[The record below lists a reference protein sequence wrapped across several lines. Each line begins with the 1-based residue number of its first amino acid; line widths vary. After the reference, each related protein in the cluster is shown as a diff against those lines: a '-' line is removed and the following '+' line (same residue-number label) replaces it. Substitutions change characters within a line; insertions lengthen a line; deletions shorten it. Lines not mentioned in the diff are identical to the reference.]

1 MRATISQT
9 LRLGTARRRRKTAHV
24 IVVLCCALVACTE
37 EVAPPQSGPSL
48 DVQDEGPVLPLD
60 HPPIEGFGG
69 GVAAGGGSGT
79 GGSGGGSAGGSG
91 GGAGGGVST
100 GGGSGGAGGGATGG
114 GGGSA
119 PTGPASADA
128 QRLTVRQLAQSLPV
142 VLGGNTWM
150 VGSNNGFNARSAT
163 LGEPDYIGV
172 VDENLEASTLYQ
184 KFMGDMARDGC
195 TRTANADA
203 ALAANARVLMRFVA
217 LTDTAT
223 SNAAAVD
230 TNLRYLKLRFHG
242 VKVAATDTSSI
253 SGLRTVFTE
262 AVRGAAG
269 TATPTAAHVKEG
281 WRAVC
286 VALLTAPEYHL
297 Y

>member
-1 MRATISQT
+1 
-9 LRLGTARRRRKTAHV
+9 
-24 IVVLCCALVACTE
+24 
-37 EVAPPQSGPSL
+37 
-48 DVQDEGPVLPLD
+48 
-60 HPPIEGFGG
+60 
-69 GVAAGGGSGT
+69 
-79 GGSGGGSAGGSG
+79 
-91 GGAGGGVST
+91 
-100 GGGSGGAGGGATGG
+100 
-114 GGGSA
+114 
-119 PTGPASADA
+119 
-128 QRLTVRQLAQSLPV
+128 VRQLAQSLPV

-150 VGSNNGFNARSAT
+150 VGSTNGFNARGAT

-203 ALAANARVLMRFVA
+203 ALAASSRVLMRFVA
-217 LTDTAT
+217 LTDSTT
-223 SNAAAVD
+223 NNAAAVD

-242 VKVAATDTSSI
+242 VKVAATDTTSI
-253 SGLRTVFTE
+253 AGLRTVFTD
-262 AVRGAAG
+262 AVRGAQG
-269 TATPTAAHVKEG
+269 TAATPTAAHVKEG